1 MLLWH
6 LVVEAVDDVGQA
18 RIEHRVVIEVEEG
31 VDARLGKDT
40 NSGVWQR
47 AVAQI
52 AAAAAW
58 ERVVW
63 THRRGEANHRVH
75 EQRDDERRVNVEHVQ
90 HEDTEAAVV
99 LTAVDE
105 EEAAEEAE
113 LADREIGVIHRLHP
127 LLANDADAD
136 VPRLDHRDVVGAVA
150 NRETA
155 RPRHVVLDEAEH
167 LRHVAQRT

>member
-63 THRRGEANHRVH
+63 TYRRGEANHRVH

-113 LADREIGVIHRLHP
+113 LADREIGVIHRLRGRR
-127 LLANDADAD
+127 A
-136 VPRLDHRDVVGAVA
+136 PRLERPCRHIGAIS
-150 NRETA
+150 A
-155 RPRHVVLDEAEH
+155 RSRRFLGSPASPPC
-167 LRHVAQRT
+167 Q